1 MKLEC
6 DVENGIVFNEG
17 TTLGIQIGYKDF
29 RRKVK
34 SIRKI
39 GETLSGKSVKLKMS
53 VEYEQWDNDNG
64 EWETVIF
71 DKGETLVRLNY
82 YNDFIY
88 QLEKLEDG
96 YKVVN
101 I

>member
-1 MKLEC
+1 
-6 DVENGIVFNEG
+6 
-17 TTLGIQIGYKDF
+17 
-29 RRKVK
+29 
-34 SIRKI
+34 
-39 GETLSGKSVKLKMS
+39 MS